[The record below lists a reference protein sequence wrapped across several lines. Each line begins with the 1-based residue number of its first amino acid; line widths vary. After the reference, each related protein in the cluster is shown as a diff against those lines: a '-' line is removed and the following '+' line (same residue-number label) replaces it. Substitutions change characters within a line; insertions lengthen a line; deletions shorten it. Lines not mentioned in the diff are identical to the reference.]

1 MSKDENHV
9 DHEPLHVQ
17 NDLAL
22 SLSGAQISAVK
33 EGDNLVALSSQKGV
47 GTRMQTGRRREEEGE
62 EGRDIG
68 ESGMAAFV

>member
-33 EGDNLVALSSQKGV
+33 EGDSLVALSSQKGV
-47 GTRMQTGRRREEEGE
+47 GTRMQTGHRREEEGE

>member
-9 DHEPLHVQ
+9 DHEPLRVQ